1 MQNVNPQKIK
11 ITKHDVSTIQALS
24 TQRRISDTEVRKPW
38 SRWIVEMN
46 KQSKM
51 SLQTYDHTNLH
62 L

>member
-1 MQNVNPQKIK
+1 MQNVNPQK

-51 SLQTYDHTNLH
+51 SLQTYDHTNIH